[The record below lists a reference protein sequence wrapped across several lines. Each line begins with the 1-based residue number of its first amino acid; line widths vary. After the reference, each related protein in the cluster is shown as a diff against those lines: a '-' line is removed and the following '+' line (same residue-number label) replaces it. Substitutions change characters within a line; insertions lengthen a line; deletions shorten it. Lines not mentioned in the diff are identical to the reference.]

1 MAENGNNPVPNS
13 KPQGQNQGYKNHNY
27 YRKKNYHS
35 NKPYN
40 NDRKEGNP
48 QPAVPENAPRQANPN
63 QQVQRQPQPQ
73 PQPQQKVLQQQNQ
86 QPGEKKPYEKQA
98 FNNYKHY
105 NKERRPLREQVETI
119 DDIKKDIVRIEKEIY
134 LEIEEIKT
142 IKV

>member
-48 QPAVPENAPRQANPN
+48 QPATPENAPKQANPN

-73 PQPQQKVLQQQNQ
+73 PKVQQQQNQ
-86 QPGEKKPYEKQA
+86 QTGEKKPYEKQP
-98 FNNYKHY
+98 FNNYRHY
-105 NKERRPLREQVETI
+105 NKERRPVTVQVETI

>member
-1 MAENGNNPVPNS
+1 MAENGNSPVQNS
-13 KPQGQNQGYKNHNY
+13 KPQGQNQGNKNHNY

-40 NDRKEGNP
+40 NDRREGRP
-48 QPAVPENAPRQANPN
+48 QPQPGSSENAPKP
-63 QQVQRQPQPQ
+63 QVQRQPQPQ
-73 PQPQQKVLQQQNQ
+73 PQPQVKAVQPQNQ
-86 QPGEKKPYEKQA
+86 QTAEKKPYEKQP
-98 FNNYKHY
+98 FNNYRHY
-105 NKERRPLREQVETI
+105 NKERRPQVVQVETI

>member
-48 QPAVPENAPRQANPN
+48 QPASSENVPK

-73 PQPQQKVLQQQNQ
+73 PRPQPQPQPKAVQPQNQ
-86 QPGEKKPYEKQA
+86 QTGDKKPYEKQS
-98 FNNYKHY
+98 FNNYRHY
-105 NKERRPLREQVETI
+105 NKERRPLVVQVETI
-119 DDIKKDIVRIEKEIY
+119 DDIRKDIVRIEKEIY